1 MEMIGMQVPYLEVT
15 LEGMKINH
23 FNTLFLKG

>member
-1 MEMIGMQVPYLEVT
+1 MEIIGMQVPFLEVT
-15 LEGMKINH
+15 LEGMKTNH